1 MIVTWLIYHPI
12 HGVVCIQSVI
22 LFYIIVLLRKQIIG
36 LHWNKKVRVPFWT
49 DSFLRRYE
57 NRMIDSSILIIFIL
71 FLKFGELTGCCHDI
85 VSNLCNYDKIHSLV
99 SNGNTSVW
107 RKSIIMAIH
116 QLRDRFPTY
125 PDLVQPFTASL
136 TIVSINSYNSY
147 NSCLLQ
153 THNTVE
159 PLFNGHLWDQ
169 RTFSFNR
176 DVL

>member
-1 MIVTWLIYHPI
+1 
-12 HGVVCIQSVI
+12 
-22 LFYIIVLLRKQIIG
+22 
-36 LHWNKKVRVPFWT
+36 
-49 DSFLRRYE
+49 
-57 NRMIDSSILIIFIL
+57 
-71 FLKFGELTGCCHDI
+71 
-85 VSNLCNYDKIHSLV
+85 
-99 SNGNTSVW
+99 
-107 RKSIIMAIH
+107 MAIH